1 MKLLLFII
9 YTFLFL
15 INVSFADQHKT
26 KFKDIKGFKKQFI
39 SMHKKKVNRIIQVKK
54 SDGYP
59 VYEGNTSIQFTV
71 NREDAGCG
79 TGKAQ
84 TTQIKCDGKG
94 NRSRQELHLGNMKL
108 KNKEYIYEYAVY
120 FDENYEPLE
129 KGAVVI
135 IGQMHTDNKAKG
147 CHSCC
152 HFWFQDFKYKGERYY
167 SWASKAAYSSEPVV
181 IGKISDLKG
190 KWTHIKFHVL
200 WKLDNTGRFKIYK
213 NDEVIADLKNVKTL
227 ADTCTGGYMKMG
239 IYRHRTIGYWN
250 SNWESLQDQ
259 RVYLDSIILRKPKK
273 DEKFEKNK

>member
-1 MKLLLFII
+1 MKKILTIVILF
-9 YTFLFL
+9 
-15 INVSFADQHKT
+15 SFYSNASFSDNHKT
-26 KFKDIKGFKKQFI
+26 KFKDITGFKKQFI
-39 SMHKKKVNRIIQVKK
+39 SMHKKKENRIKEVKK
-54 SDGYP
+54 SDGFP
-59 VYEGNTSIQFTV
+59 VYEGETSIQFTV

-84 TTQIKCDGKG
+84 TTQIQCDGKG

-135 IGQMHTDNKAKG
+135 IVQMHTDNKAKG

-181 IGKISDLKG
+181 IGKINELKG

-200 WKLDNTGRFKIYK
+200 WKLDETGRFKIYK
-213 NDEVIADLKNVKTL
+213 NNKVVVDLKNIKTL
-227 ADTCTGGYMKMG
+227 ADTCTGGYMKIG

-250 SNWESLQDQ
+250 SDWESLQDQ
-259 RVYLDSIILRKPKK
+259 TIYLDNIVLRKPKEE
-273 DEKFEKNK
+273 EKFKNN

>member
-1 MKLLLFII
+1 MKKILTIVILF
-9 YTFLFL
+9 
-15 INVSFADQHKT
+15 SFYSNASFSDNHKT
-26 KFKDIKGFKKQFI
+26 KFKDITGFKKQFI
-39 SMHKKKVNRIIQVKK
+39 SMHKKKENRIKEVKK
-54 SDGYP
+54 SDGFP
-59 VYEGNTSIQFTV
+59 VYEGETSIQFTV

-84 TTQIKCDGKG
+84 TTQIQCDGKG

-120 FDENYEPLE
+120 FDENYKPLE

-135 IGQMHTDNKAKG
+135 IVQMHTDNKAKG

-181 IGKISDLKG
+181 IGKINELKG

-200 WKLDNTGRFKIYK
+200 WKLDETGRFKIYK
-213 NDEVIADLKNVKTL
+213 NNKVVVDLKNIKTL
-227 ADTCTGGYMKMG
+227 ADTCTGGYMKIG

-250 SNWESLQDQ
+250 SDWESLQDQ
-259 RVYLDSIILRKPKK
+259 TIYLDNIVLRKPEE
-273 DEKFEKNK
+273 DEKFKNN

>member
-1 MKLLLFII
+1 MIKILTIVILF
-9 YTFLFL
+9 
-15 INVSFADQHKT
+15 SFYCSASFSDNHKT
-26 KFKDIKGFKKQFI
+26 KFKDITGFKKQFI
-39 SMHKKKVNRIIQVKK
+39 SMHKKKENRIKEVKK
-54 SDGYP
+54 SDGFP
-59 VYEGNTSIQFTV
+59 VYEGETSIQFTV

-84 TTQIKCDGKG
+84 TTQIQCDGKG

-135 IGQMHTDNKAKG
+135 IVQMHTDNKAKG

-181 IGKISDLKG
+181 IGKINELKG

-200 WKLDNTGRFKIYK
+200 WKLDETGRFKIYK
-213 NDEVIADLKNVKTL
+213 NNKVVVDLKNIKTL
-227 ADTCTGGYMKMG
+227 ADTCTGGYMKIG

-250 SNWESLQDQ
+250 SDWESLQDQ
-259 RVYLDSIILRKPKK
+259 TIYLDNIVLRKPKEE
-273 DEKFEKNK
+273 EKFRNN

>member
-1 MKLLLFII
+1 MKKILIIVILFSF
-9 YTFLFL
+9 YS
-15 INVSFADQHKT
+15 NVSFSDNHKT
-26 KFKDIKGFKKQFI
+26 KFRDITGFKKQFI
-39 SMHKKKVNRIIQVKK
+39 SMHKKKENRIKEVKK
-54 SDGYP
+54 SDGFP
-59 VYEGNTSIQFTV
+59 VYEGETSIQFTV

-84 TTQIKCDGKG
+84 TTQIQCDGKG

-135 IGQMHTDNKAKG
+135 IVQMHTDNKAKG

-181 IGKISDLKG
+181 IGKINELKG

-200 WKLDNTGRFKIYK
+200 WKLDETGRFKIYK
-213 NDEVIADLKNVKTL
+213 DNKVVVDLKNIKTL
-227 ADTCTGGYMKMG
+227 ADTCTGGYMKIG

-250 SNWESLQDQ
+250 SDWESLQDQ
-259 RVYLDSIILRKPKK
+259 TIYLDNIVLRKPKEE
-273 DEKFEKNK
+273 EKFKNN